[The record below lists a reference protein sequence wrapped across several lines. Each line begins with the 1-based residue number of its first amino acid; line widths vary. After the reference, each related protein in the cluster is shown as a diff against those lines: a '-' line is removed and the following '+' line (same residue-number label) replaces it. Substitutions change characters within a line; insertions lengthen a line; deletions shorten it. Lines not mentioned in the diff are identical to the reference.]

1 MTEHDILKAVWYTMG
16 SPYDQSNIDKTKKM
30 LAVLEA
36 VRERDKIEIDL
47 SFSRDAPM
55 KTYRPVLALATAAT
69 TYIHDCSPSRYRM
82 LIIAAYRRWRKYLD
96 ALEERNNPMAEKK
109 QAKPA
114 KCTCKAAPCEKTHA
128 PLKPAKVPN
137 KKETAKLAN
146 AVRKAQAEYTCA
158 IVALINAL
166 LAREAIK
173 AKSPVVTKFAKA
185 SALEKEAIDLIGE
198 LGY

>member
-16 SPYDQSNIDKTKKM
+16 SPYDQSNIDKTKTM

-55 KTYRPVLALATAAT
+55 KTYRPVLALTTAAT
-69 TYIHDCSPSRYRM
+69 TYIHDCKPSRYRM
-82 LIIAAYRRWRKYLD
+82 RIVAAYRRMRKYLD
-96 ALEERNNPMAEKK
+96 ALNERNNPMAEKK

-114 KCTCKAAPCEKTHA
+114 KCTCKAAPCEKKPA

-137 KKETAKLAN
+137 KRETAKLAN
-146 AVRKAQAEYTCA
+146 AVRKAQAEYVSA
-158 IVALINAL
+158 IVTLVDALI
-166 LAREAIK
+166 AREAIK
-173 AKSPVVTKFAKA
+173 PKSPVVTKFAKA

>member
-1 MTEHDILKAVWYTMG
+1 MTEHDSLKAVWYTMG

-36 VRERDKIEIDL
+36 VRERDKIEIDI

-114 KCTCKAAPCEKTHA
+114 KCVCKAAPCEKTIA
-128 PLKPAKVPN
+128 VKPAKVPN

-146 AVRKAQAEYTCA
+146 AVRKAQAEYSCA
-158 IVALINAL
+158 IIALVDAL

-173 AKSPVVTKFAKA
+173 PKSQVVTKFSKA
-185 SALEKEAIDLIGE
+185 SALEKEAIDFIGE